1 MTTRNLGRTIARLGA
16 VAGVTG
22 AAMLLP
28 LGAAG
33 AVTYP
38 SGGTPDVAPQSTQRT
53 SSVLSEQKSR
63 STLPFTGT
71 DVVELAAIGGASAG
85 VGVVL
90 LRRSRR
96 TSTV

>member
-1 MTTRNLGRTIARLGA
+1 MTGRNFGRTIARLGA

-22 AAMLLP
+22 AAVLLP
-28 LGAAG
+28 IAAG

-38 SGGTPDVAPQSTQRT
+38 NGGTPDVNPKATQPT
-53 SSVLSEQKSR
+53 SVLPATTSR
-63 STLPFTGT
+63 STLPLTGT

-90 LRRSRR
+90 VRRARR

>member
-1 MTTRNLGRTIARLGA
+1 MKTGHHFGRTIARLGA

-22 AAMLLP
+22 AALLLP
-28 LGAAG
+28 LSAAG

-38 SGGTPDVAPQSTQRT
+38 NGGTPDVAPKSTQPT
-53 SSVLSEQKSR
+53 SVLPAHQSR

-71 DVVELAAIGGASAG
+71 DIVELAAIGGASAG